1 MTDEI
6 IELTRVSNGY
16 NGSGGSGH
24 LPSTEL
30 RQATPEWDTEEVH
43 LRDYLDVIFRRKWL
57 IVSFLMLTFISTL
70 ILTLASPKIY
80 KASSTIEIS
89 SQNQKIT
96 KFEEVMGTE
105 VRAQEFYQTQ
115 VDLLQNS
122 ALAWR
127 VIEKLDLAENP
138 VVLETLYGGENPK
151 FVSRIK
157 ESLERFITALTVDS
171 EGATNNPSEISE
183 EVLKQ
188 RDLIQFIEDNLEVSP
203 KRNSML
209 ISISFT
215 SPDRHLSQNTVNG
228 FGEEFVRW
236 NMDKK
241 LETSRLARDFLMKQI
256 DRAKINLEKAEEDL
270 NKFGKQAG
278 IVSLDAKQN
287 SIYRQLEALNSAL
300 AEAEADLISKE
311 SVYDQAVIDGP
322 SHLPQVMESPVI
334 AGLKAEYARLQSE
347 YEDLAV
353 TFHDEYPAVKAL
365 KTKMNSIGGRIKI
378 EEKKISLSIEN
389 KYKTALKKMEAM
401 EKRVDQQKQMALDLN
416 ERATQYKIMD
426 REVETNKGIY
436 QSLLERTKEI
446 ESMVGVS
453 SSNIHIV
460 NQAMLPIKPFKP
472 KVKLNL
478 LLAIVVGLM
487 GGIGL
492 AFFLEY
498 FSDIIANPNEISD
511 RFQIPIL
518 GVAPLAKSDGFPV
531 EQAFVHDP
539 RSPFAEAVRST
550 KMSIQLAGTADQ
562 ARSFLMTSTKPSEGK
577 TTMAANLALAFAGSG
592 EKVILIDG
600 DMRKPRLHEFFEN
613 YSVAGSPGLSRFL
626 AGVGSKGLVCQ
637 NGMGNLCFIP
647 AGPVPPNPVELL
659 ASDRF
664 ALLIDTLTQ
673 RFDRVIVDGPPCL
686 GFADSMVLARH
697 VGGVVLVSS
706 IGETTRD
713 AIRHFKKSILA
724 SQGKIL
730 GCIVNKVNV
739 SKRFGYQSYYS
750 YHQYYGYGDDRVSKK
765 KRRQLPDKL

>member
-6 IELTRVSNGY
+6 IELTRVPDGY
-16 NGSGGSGH
+16 DGRGGSGH

-30 RQATPEWDTEEVH
+30 RQAAPEWDAEEVH

-70 ILTLASPKIY
+70 ILTLASSKIY
-80 KASSTIEIS
+80 KASSSIEIS
-89 SQNQKIT
+89 SENQKVT
-96 KFEEVMGTE
+96 KFEEVLGTE
-105 VRAQEFYQTQ
+105 MRAQEFYQTQ

-138 VVLETLYGGENPK
+138 VVLETLYGGENPNLVLRLK
-151 FVSRIK
+151 KWVQRLINDF
-157 ESLERFITALTVDS
+157 TADS
-171 EGATNNPSEISE
+171 EEAKNNAPEVSE
-183 EVLKQ
+183 EALKQ

-209 ISISFT
+209 ISISFA
-215 SPDRHLSQNTVNG
+215 SPDRHLSQNVVNG
-228 FGEEFVRW
+228 FVEEFVRW

-241 LETSRLARDFLMKQI
+241 LEASRLARDFLMKQI

-270 NKFGKQAG
+270 NRFGKQAG

-300 AEAEADLISKE
+300 AEAEADLIAKE
-311 SVYDQAVIDGP
+311 SVYDQAVLDGP

-347 YEDLAV
+347 YEDLSV

-365 KTKMNSIGGRIKI
+365 KTKMNSIGDRIEI
-378 EEKKISLSIEN
+378 EEKKIFLSVEN
-389 KYKTALKKMEAM
+389 KYQAALKKVETMRA
-401 EKRVDQQKQMALDLN
+401 RVEQQKQMALDLN
-416 ERATQYKIMD
+416 ERATQYKIMA

-460 NQAMLPIKPFKP
+460 NEAMLPIKPFKP

-498 FSDIIANPNEISD
+498 FTDTIANPNEISD

-518 GVAPLAKSDGFPV
+518 GVAPLSKSGGFPV
-531 EQAFVHDP
+531 EQTFANDP

-562 ARSFLMTSTKPSEGK
+562 AKSFLMTSTKPSEGK

-592 EKVILIDG
+592 EKVILIDA
-600 DMRKPRLHEFFEN
+600 DMRKPKLHEFFEN

-647 AGPVPPNPVELL
+647 AGPIPPNPVELL

-664 ALLIDTLTQ
+664 ALLIETLTQ

-686 GFADSMVLARH
+686 GFADSMVVSRH

-706 IGETTRD
+706 MGETTRD
-713 AIRHFKKSILA
+713 AIRNFKKSILM

-739 SKRFGYQSYYS
+739 GKRFGYQSYYS
-750 YHQYYGYGDDRVSKK
+750 YHQHYGYGDDRVSKK
-765 KRRQLPDKL
+765 KRRQLPDKI